1 MDNRLNE
8 IRKKISAFRGEMR
21 VVETEMRGH
30 IAHDRDCSAAGSRL
44 LAMRKDLA
52 LMIEEFT
59 ALGGAVPLPTV
70 NERLK
75 RSRRHTLK
83 AKPLKLVPPPS
94 AKLRKRRLASQ
105 FNCAFEVVQR

>member
-8 IRKKISAFRGEMR
+8 IRRKIKAFRAEMR

-30 IAHDRDCSAAGSRL
+30 ITHDRDCSGASAHL
-44 LAMRKDLA
+44 LAMRKNLA

-70 NERLK
+70 DERLK
-75 RSRRHTLK
+75 GNCGHVTK
-83 AKPLKLVPPPS
+83 AKALKLPPPQK
-94 AKLRKRRLASQ
+94 AKSGKHRLASR
-105 FNCAFEVVQR
+105 V